1 MSLFRR
7 LFCPVP
13 SPSPLL
19 SIVIP
24 THNRQQYAAIT
35 AGKIVAECLN
45 AEVIVSDTS
54 DEQTLPGLLGD
65 LMTHGRVTYVR
76 QPREIDV
83 VSHFEAALRHAR
95 GEYIFFIGD
104 DDCVGPQIEAVAEW
118 ARAQS
123 IDAVISYRDS
133 FIANYYWPGI
143 RSKYYGDE
151 YAGKLF
157 LHPFSSRAWRLDAA
171 QTVQAAL
178 RDLGRGLGSMP
189 RAYHGLVSR
198 ALVDRVI
205 AKHGALFGGVSPD
218 IYSAILIASEAAETW
233 CVDFPFCLPGGSAP
247 STSGS
252 GAARSDTPKLR
263 EHPHIRPF
271 RDLVW
276 DPLIPEFYS
285 PYNVWAYSAK
295 KAVDRLGDTRFR
307 PNFPRLYACCLLYGR
322 DYGDAVGK
330 AVATHAA
337 AFGALHTYPAIVRE
351 IVREAAFQ
359 AHRLARR
366 ALTPRA
372 GGSAERIVDLK
383 TIADAYDAL
392 DDHCRVAGATPILHR
407 L

>member
-1 MSLFRR
+1 MPSLT
-7 LFCPVP
+7 
-13 SPSPLL
+13 PLL

-24 THNRQQYAAIT
+24 THNRQRYAAIT
-35 AGKIVAECLN
+35 TAKIIAECRD

-54 DEQTLPGLLGD
+54 DEGTLPGLLGD
-65 LMTHGRVTYVR
+65 LMTHDRLTYVR

-83 VSHFEAALRHAR
+83 VSHFEAALRHAQ
-95 GEYIFFIGD
+95 GDYVFFIGD
-104 DDCVGPQIEAVAEW
+104 DDCVGPEIETIAEW

-123 IDAVISYRDS
+123 IDAVISYRDK

-143 RSKYYGDE
+143 KSKYYGDQ

-157 LHPFSSRAWRLDAA
+157 LHSFSSRAWRLDAA
-171 QTVQAAL
+171 QTVKAAL
-178 RDLGRGLGSMP
+178 RDLGRGLGAMP

-205 AKHGALFGGVSPD
+205 VKHGALFGGVSPD
-218 IYSAILIASEAAETW
+218 IYSAILIASEATNPW

-271 RDLVW
+271 RDLAW

-295 KAVDRLGDTRFR
+295 KAADRLDDLRFQ

-322 DYGDAVGK
+322 NYGDAVAR
-330 AVATHAA
+330 AVAAHAK
-337 AFGALHTYPAIVRE
+337 AFGALRTYPAIARE
-351 IVREAAFQ
+351 IAREGTFQVR
-359 AHRLARR
+359 RLGRR
-366 ALTPRA
+366 ALAPRA
-372 GGSAERIVDLK
+372 GGSAESIADLE

-392 DDHCRVAGATPILHR
+392 AERCRATGAMPILDKP
-407 L
+407 